1 MIFFS
6 FSLQSSLKDG
16 ILKDQATVQSDG
28 CTDRCVKLKTSFIQ
42 KVTEQKNVSILQVD
56 IFNPIKPGT
65 EVNYC
70 YYFFAIPL

>member
-1 MIFFS
+1 M
-6 FSLQSSLKDG
+6 
-16 ILKDQATVQSDG
+16 QSDG

-42 KVTEQKNVSILQVD
+42 KVTEQKNCVHSIIQVN

-65 EVNYC
+65 EVNYY